1 MQYASA
7 EIKKDPYFQTLK
19 YKIDINL
26 MYGLMNLPGLVS
38 SAHNTLNK
46 NNNSKCF
53 LPLKQLFMS
62 ADVIKAVWAG
72 QIILSNHHSPESSC
86 SIKTSPTL
94 CNFPLNIV
102 FYSKNT

>member
-38 SAHNTLNK
+38 SAQTK
-46 NNNSKCF
+46 K
-53 LPLKQLFMS
+53 
-62 ADVIKAVWAG
+62 
-72 QIILSNHHSPESSC
+72 IIQNVFCLSNNFSC
-86 SIKTSPTL
+86 L
-94 CNFPLNIV
+94 LM
-102 FYSKNT
+102 